1 MIARVGLAT
10 ASLLLANAALAAG
23 AAEFAIRW
31 DPAEGGPGTLE
42 AIAETLRLPNGK
54 RKTFEVRYFAVKQ
67 PSGAPEGASAIA
79 RERLSEGRME
89 SMYKLRSPVAFPA
102 RGPQADWRCPFK
114 VEAKRQNEVDVGWSV
129 KGVPK
134 KNYSRSCEAGGHI
147 ADLLPARFMAQPLDC
162 TSSMLRLTSERIKIE
177 RWSLPGGRQAFEV
190 STNGRDTDADL
201 EAFAARVVRPLLA
214 HGVRPLTQ
222 SKTQLGSSC

>member
-1 MIARVGLAT
+1 MRARVGLAA
-10 ASLLLANAALAAG
+10 ASLLLASAALAAG
-23 AAEFAIRW
+23 DAEFAIRW

-42 AIAETLRLPNGK
+42 AIAETLQLPDGK
-54 RKTFEVRYFAVKQ
+54 RKTFVVRYFAMKQ

-79 RERLSEGRME
+79 RERLSDGRLE

-114 VEAKRQNEVDVGWSV
+114 VEAKRQNEVDVGWSAE
-129 KGVPK
+129 GVPK
-134 KNYSRSCEAGGHI
+134 RNYSRSCEVGGHM

-162 TSSMLRLTSERIKIE
+162 ASSMLRMTSEHIKIE
-177 RWSLPGGRQAFEV
+177 RWSLPGGTQPFEV
-190 STNGRDTDADL
+190 SANGHDTEADL
-201 EAFAARVVRPLLA
+201 EAFADRVVRPLLA
-214 HGVRPLTQ
+214 RGVKPLTQ